1 MRKPTVIFSQVCDLL
16 LKDDVALLDILA
28 GSDKF
33 LKDNFR
39 GLEQFLNAYQ
49 PAFAIQ
55 CHDKNV
61 ANSFRHV
68 TTWLSQSNLS
78 RRSANL
84 SINSSYSGRI
94 LNSFDYAVELNGQT
108 GQYVSF
114 EEALDMKLLLPY
126 NIFK

>member
-1 MRKPTVIFSQVCDLL
+1 M
-16 LKDDVALLDILA
+16 KDDVALLDILA

-55 CHDKNV
+55 CHDENV